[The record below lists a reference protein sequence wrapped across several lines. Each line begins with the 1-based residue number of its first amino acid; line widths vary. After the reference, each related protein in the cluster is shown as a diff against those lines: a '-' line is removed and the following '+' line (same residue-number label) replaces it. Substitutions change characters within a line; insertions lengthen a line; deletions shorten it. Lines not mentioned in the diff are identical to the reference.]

1 MAIFNSYVGLPEG
14 TMVYCNLYGFLTG
27 DHELQHPIRPKRSP
41 NSPKCLVWIAEQPPT
56 QLQILV
62 LSGLI
67 PNNFV
72 INCYFQRVPSS
83 KNGSP
88 RGKNPVQFGF
98 SISPE
103 SWWVKLQPQAVRS

>member
-1 MAIFNSYVGLPEG
+1 
-14 TMVYCNLYGFLTG
+14 MVYCNLYGFLTG

-72 INCYFQRVPSS
+72 INCYFQREPSY
-83 KNGSP
+83 KILDDKMGYPHFRKPPIVLITN
-88 RGKNPVQFGF
+88 
-98 SISPE
+98 
-103 SWWVKLQPQAVRS
+103 